1 MVLSCSTQLAHMCQS
16 ASNITEIVLS
26 SDRLAWGQAQV
37 RTKNYIH
44 VPTLYVY
51 MYMYMHCG

>member
-37 RTKNYIH
+37 IRTTCTVH
-44 VPTLYVY
+44 VPTLYMENVY
-51 MYMYMHCG
+51 STLA